1 MDDGSEEMLRRRAV
15 ELRRTQARAA
25 EQGDAWA
32 LALAG
37 VDLEDLE
44 RSARR
49 RGFDLS
55 SEAGSGGS
63 AYC

>member
-32 LALAG
+32 LAG